1 MDQAAADTSV
11 GRFELRLDA
20 ESGLYVAGQPID
32 VTASL
37 TLLGFND
44 DLVAGS
50 GSRLEQ
56 LRYYQVDGDLEMTG
70 HVVTAMC
77 SSWLLGRG
85 DPVEITGH
93 SSRGVP
99 LIDDDDPNGDF
110 YRQWMDG
117 DELWLPAGT
126 WRIVAGSDFWLGR
139 SCDGEHVSL
148 EAEVWITV
156 VGEDQE
162 PAPEPVALRTAPPN
176 PSGGCRLAAG
186 GGYLAPHPDT
196 GVGVGDAN
204 GDNVRPIIWPN
215 GFTVWLDDTGVVLL
229 WPDGRE
235 LAREGDEV
243 HFAGGVGVDGI
254 FHACFLGGA
263 PAP

>member
-11 GRFELRLDA
+11 GRFELRLEA

-32 VTASL
+32 VAASV
-37 TLLGFND
+37 TLLGLTD

-56 LRYYQVDGDLEMTG
+56 LRYYQVNGDLEMTG
-70 HVVTAMC
+70 HAVAAMC

-85 DPVEITGH
+85 FPVEITGH

-99 LIDDDDPNGDF
+99 VIAADDPNADF

-162 PAPEPVALRTAPPN
+162 PTPIPLRTAPPN
-176 PSGGCRLAAG
+176 P
-186 GGYLAPHPDT
+186 
-196 GVGVGDAN
+196 GDACPTAE
-204 GDNVRPIIWPN
+204 GRGTLVGHPESALGLRREDGLHAVIWPN
-215 GFTVWLDDTGVVLL
+215 GFSARHEVTGWLL
-229 WPDGRE
+229 
-235 LAREGDEV
+235 
-243 HFAGGVGVDGI
+243 VD
-254 FHACFLGGA
+254 ADGA
-263 PAP
+263 PVAKAGDTIVFAAAYFSNGEILACGNFEVVSSP